1 MKKQLLEK
9 YFEGK
14 ADKKLKKQVIAWA
27 TASEENTQ
35 QFVEAKVDWTLRNL
49 PNEPADA
56 DDFLRFAKHENR
68 RFTEL
73 TYIEKRQKIIGRIYR
88 IAAVI
93 AIPLLF
99 ASVFQQIRLSQKL
112 NEQKKTLQIA
122 HFVETLPEQNQPM
135 LEYIVNPG
143 VKGRVLLPDG
153 SEVWLNSHST
163 LRSPSQFDSLTRI
176 VELDGEAFFKI
187 NTNSEWPFYVQTPR
201 GVSIKVTGTEF
212 NLSAYDNDPFLKVT
226 LLEGGLKV
234 IDNASLQ
241 AIALQPMQE
250 LILPNNE
257 FDQAIQ
263 GVAKQVQEDIAWKEG
278 LLLFNSTPMD
288 AIIRR
293 MERWY
298 GATITVDDP
307 RILNFRITAEFENE
321 SLIQV
326 LEILRISSNIR
337 YQVDGNRVR
346 LFL

>member
-1 MKKQLLEK
+1 MKKQLLEI

-14 ADKKLKKQVIAWA
+14 ADQKLKKQVVDWA

-35 QFVEAKVDWTLRNL
+35 QFVKTKVDWTLQNL

-68 RFTEL
+68 QLTEL
-73 TYIEKRQKIIGRIYR
+73 PHIEKRKKIIGRVYK

-99 ASVFQQIRLSQKL
+99 ASVFQQIRLSQEL
-112 NEQKKTLQIA
+112 NKQRKTLQAA
-122 HFVETLPEQNQPM
+122 HFVEILPEQTQAM

-143 VKGRVLLPDG
+143 VKGKVLLPDG
-153 SEVWLNSHST
+153 SEVWLNSHSR
-163 LRSPSQFDSLTRI
+163 LRSPSQFDSLNRI

-187 NTNSEWPFYVQTPR
+187 KNSSEWPFYVQTPR

-212 NLSAYDNDPFLKVT
+212 NLSTYDNDPFLKVT

-241 AIALQPMQE
+241 AITLQPMQE
-250 LILPNNE
+250 LVLLNNE

-263 GVAKQVQEDIAWKEG
+263 GAAKQVKEDIAWKEG

-288 AIIRR
+288 AIVRK

-326 LEILRISSNIR
+326 LEILKISSNIR
-337 YQVDGNRVR
+337 YQVNGNRVR